1 MMDVH
6 TPDVRSRNMQAIK
19 AKDTKPEL
27 LVRSRLFKRGFRY
40 RLHRKDLPGK
50 PDLVLRKYKTVI
62 FVHGCYWHRHGCKY
76 TTTPKTN
83 FEFWDKKFRENIK
96 RDKIN
101 EESIIDYGWSF
112 IKIWECDIL
121 LNNFDIIKNNL
132 KISTN

>member
-1 MMDVH
+1 MADVH
-6 TPDVRSRNMQAIK
+6 TKEQRSRNMAAIRSK
-19 AKDTKPEL
+19 NTKPEI
-27 LVRSRLFKRGFRY
+27 LVRSY
-40 RLHRKDLPGK
+40 LHRNGYRFRLKSSYLPCK
-50 PDLVLRKYKTVI
+50 PDIILPRYKTVI

-83 FEFWDKKFRENIK
+83 FEFWNKKFRENIK

-112 IKIWECDIL
+112 IKIWECDVL